1 MGRHAGAHP
10 PCVLPEM
17 PRSGGARGQPERRRD
32 RQPEREKRGKGGAS
46 IDPPGYDAGK
56 KIKGKKRHLLVD
68 TLGLILTAVVHRADL
83 QDWDGAVLVLDR
95 HTGRRFPFL
104 ETIFADAAYAGE
116 KLRRAMAGTPWKIEV
131 VRRSDQAKG
140 FQVIPKRWVVE
151 RSRRDGAKRAPGSI
165 DAAASPRTT
174 KTSTA
179 APSAS
184 SASPASGL
192 CCEDSHDTDMYHK
205 LAGRNLIGYNHEL
218 RLHAAILVLV
228 SRRLFFY
235 IHHYLHLLKCPAVL
249 YLPGDALTL
258 EHECYLLVLF

>member
-1 MGRHAGAHP
+1 
-10 PCVLPEM
+10 M

-184 SASPASGL
+184 SDSPASGL
-192 CCEDSHDTDMYHK
+192 CCEDSHYTDMYHK
-205 LAGRNLIGYNHEL
+205 LGGRNLIGYNHEL
-218 RLHAAILVLV
+218 RSVHAAILVLV

-235 IHHYLHLLKCPAVL
+235 IHHPITYIYSNAQPYCIFRAMH
-249 YLPGDALTL
+249 
-258 EHECYLLVLF
+258 